1 MKNPPN
7 KNSFITTLLHKF
19 INKETITYIIFGIL
33 TTAVNYI
40 AYFILYKFTALDAL
54 IYNTIAW
61 AVSVIFAFITN
72 KIFVFESKKWNARTV
87 FKEFI
92 PFVGARILSLLLE
105 EAFLFITVEMANMH
119 ELIAKII
126 ISVVVVIVNY
136 FASKFFIF
144 RNKKEEISNG

>member
-1 MKNPPN
+1 MK
-7 KNSFITTLLHKF
+7 TLLHKL
-19 INKETITYIIFGIL
+19 INRETITYIIFGVL
-33 TTAVNYI
+33 TTAVNYVT
-40 AYFILYKFTALDAL
+40 YYLLYRFTALDAI

-72 KIFVFESKKWNARTV
+72 KLFVFESKKWAIRTV
-87 FKEFI
+87 LREFF

-105 EAFLFITVEMANMH
+105 EAFLMLTVNVLGMH

-136 FASKFFIF
+136 FASKFIIF
-144 RNKKEEISNG
+144 RKKNNKEEIPNG

>member
-1 MKNPPN
+1 MR
-7 KNSFITTLLHKF
+7 TLLHKL
-19 INKETITYIIFGIL
+19 INRETITYIIFGVL
-33 TTAVNYI
+33 TTAVNYVT
-40 AYFILYKFTALDAL
+40 YYLLYKFTSLDAI

-72 KIFVFESKKWNARTV
+72 KLFVFESKSWKIQTV
-87 FKEFI
+87 LLEFF

-105 EAFLFITVEMANMH
+105 EAFLLLTVNVMGIH

-136 FASKFFIF
+136 FASKFLIF
-144 RNKKEEISNG
+144 RNKKNKEEIPNG

>member
-1 MKNPPN
+1 MK
-7 KNSFITTLLHKF
+7 TLLHKL
-19 INKETITYIIFGIL
+19 INRETITYIIFGVL
-33 TTAVNYI
+33 TTAVNYVT
-40 AYFILYKFTALDAL
+40 YYLLYRFTALDAI

-72 KIFVFESKKWNARTV
+72 KLFVFESKKWAIRTV
-87 FKEFI
+87 LREFF

-105 EAFLFITVEMANMH
+105 EAFLVLTVNVLGMH

-136 FASKFFIF
+136 FASKFIIF
-144 RNKKEEISNG
+144 RKKNNKEEIPNG

>member
-1 MKNPPN
+1 MK
-7 KNSFITTLLHKF
+7 TLLRKL
-19 INKETITYIIFGIL
+19 INRETITYIIFGVL
-33 TTAVNYI
+33 TTAVNYV
-40 AYFILYKFTALDAL
+40 AYYLLYKFTALDAI

-72 KIFVFESKKWNARTV
+72 KLFVFESKSWNIRTV
-87 FKEFI
+87 LPEFF

-105 EAFLFITVEMANMH
+105 EAFLMLTVTVIGIH

-136 FASKFFIF
+136 FASKFIIF
-144 RNKKEEISNG
+144 RNKKDKEEIPNG

>member
-72 KIFVFESKKWNARTV
+72 KLFVFESKKWNARTV

-105 EAFLFITVEMANMH
+105 EAFLFITVEIANMH

-144 RNKKEEISNG
+144 RNKKEEIPNG